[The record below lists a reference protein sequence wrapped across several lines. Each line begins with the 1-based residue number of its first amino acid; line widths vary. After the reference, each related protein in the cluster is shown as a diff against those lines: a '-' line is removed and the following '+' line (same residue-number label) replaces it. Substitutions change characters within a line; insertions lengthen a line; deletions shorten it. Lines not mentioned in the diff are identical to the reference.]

1 MIKIGSLGMYDIA
14 KIDPTLTSQNDV
26 ANYSFITVDGILYLV
41 MNTITGDKA
50 YIDDAVIPAGEFLN
64 GYQVDAWLGQKL
76 VVDEKHIAYGSG
88 VDFDDITAGTTLLT
102 VANSGKLQIAQSAPQ
117 SGIYFKVTDKTV
129 LTESAVKVKVMTA

>member
-1 MIKIGSLGMYDIA
+1 MYDIA
-14 KIDPTLTSQNDV
+14 KINPILTSQSDV
-26 ANYSFITVDGILYLV
+26 DNYSFITVDGILYLV

-50 YIDDAVIPAGEFLN
+50 YVDDAVIPAGEFLN

-117 SGIYFKVTDKTV
+117 SGSYFKVTDKTV
-129 LTESAVKVKVMTA
+129 LTENAVKVKVMTA